1 MKQIKKQKSSIK
13 VRAGSLKRKRKV
25 ISHQSDSSGNKRER
39 ERAQINKMRNEKE
52 VTTSTTETQ
61 RIISHYYEQL
71 FADKMGIMEEKNK
84 FPGMY
89 NLSRLNQ

>member
-1 MKQIKKQKSSIK
+1 
-13 VRAGSLKRKRKV
+13 
-25 ISHQSDSSGNKRER
+25 
-39 ERAQINKMRNEKE
+39 MRNEKE
-52 VTTSTTETQ
+52 VTTSATETQ

-89 NLSRLNQ
+89 NFSRLNQ